1 MSLKTWWAKR
11 RENRPRMDSEVFAE
25 KNQIIQSQVCEIDG
39 LKAQLIEL
47 RSENDRIK
55 KIVSAEPYSNE
66 PEGDVVINLKQIPNI
81 VSIAYEVYVSPLGAC
96 SRTVIKYQNPESLRI
111 DRQMFSTTLDEHN
124 ELVKVYTGKSRNKVF
139 KTHRTKKEVT
149 NDPS

>member
-1 MSLKTWWAKR
+1 MSLKTWWDKR
-11 RENRPRMDSEVFAE
+11 KENKPKMDSEVFAE
-25 KNQIIQSQVCEIDG
+25 KNQTIQEQVCEIDR

-47 RSENDRIK
+47 RTDYDKIK
-55 KIVSAEPYSNE
+55 RIVSAEPFSNK

-81 VSIAYEVYVSPLGAC
+81 ISIAYEIYVSPLGAC
-96 SRTVIKYQNPESLRI
+96 SRTVIKYQNPENLRI

-124 ELVKVYTGKSRNKVF
+124 EIVRIYTGKSRNKVF
-139 KTHRTKKEVT
+139 KTHRTTKEVT